1 MQRPAPDP
9 ARRGLVAGALLWGSL
24 PRGVRAAAPDLPLR
38 LASSETG
45 DMLQGAVQ
53 AVVPFAYGPAA
64 EALSAPQ
71 VWCEILMLHLNN
83 KACRLQQGPQ
93 GPALALAIARKHDQP
108 ADRAHALVLQW
119 QRQERS
125 DQRLG
130 VRLHAAQGPFGTTDY
145 AVLLQLAPAPGGGC
159 TLGLEYACRFSPA
172 SRMLLRTYLATLGR
186 DKVGFSARP
195 GGGPQELVGGLRGV
209 VERTVVRYYLAV
221 EAWLQTAALP
231 PAGRALARLEHWFDA
246 TERYPRQLHELDKA
260 SYLANK
266 RRELGLGP

>member
-1 MQRPAPDP
+1 MSRRQPPVD
-9 ARRGLVAGALLWGSL
+9 ARRRLLAGVLLGCCL
-24 PRGVRAAAPDLPLR
+24 PRGVAADPALPLR

-53 AVVPFAYGPAA
+53 ALVPSAYGAAA

-83 KACRLQQGPQ
+83 KACSLQQGPQ

-108 ADRAHALVLQW
+108 ADKAHALVLQW

-145 AVLLQLAPAPGGGC
+145 AVLLQLAPAPDGGC
-159 TLGLEYACRFSPA
+159 TLGLDYACRFSPA
-172 SRMLLRTYLATLGR
+172 ARMLLRTYLATLGR

-221 EAWLQTAALP
+221 EAWLRTAALP
-231 PAGRALARLEHWFDA
+231 PDGRALARLEHWFDA

>member
-1 MQRPAPDP
+1 VPQLPFDP
-9 ARRGLVAGALLWGSL
+9 VRRRLVAGAALWGCL
-24 PRGVRAAAPDLPLR
+24 PRNAGAATPALPLR
-38 LASSETG
+38 LASSESG
-45 DMLQGAVQ
+45 DTLQGAVQ

-64 EALSAPQ
+64 EALAAPG

-83 KACRLQQGPQ
+83 KACRLQQGPD

-108 ADRAHALVLQW
+108 ADQAHALVLQW
-119 QRQERS
+119 QQQERS

-145 AVLLQLAPAPGGGC
+145 AVLLQLEPAPGGGC
-159 TLGLEYACRFSPA
+159 VLGLQYGCRFSPSA
-172 SRMLLRTYLATLGR
+172 RLLLRTYLATLGR

-209 VERTVVRYYLAV
+209 VERTVVRYHLAV

-246 TERYPRQLHELDKA
+246 TERYPRQLRELDKA